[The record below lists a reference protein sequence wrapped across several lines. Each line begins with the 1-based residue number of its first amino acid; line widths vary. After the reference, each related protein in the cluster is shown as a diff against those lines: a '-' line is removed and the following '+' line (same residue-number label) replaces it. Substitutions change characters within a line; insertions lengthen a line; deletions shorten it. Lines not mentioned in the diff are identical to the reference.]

1 MDLTRCENGHFYDA
15 EKYSRCPHCGYDASV
30 AKINT
35 LKPITDPV
43 PIKINNQLDKPFIF
57 ISYCHKDY
65 NEVSV
70 VLKLMD
76 QNHFR
81 FWYDEGIKS
90 GIEWADEIANKIKQ
104 CEQFVCF
111 ISRNTLMSENTKDE
125 IHYAYKYRCN
135 IIIVYLENVCLTS
148 GLELQLDRKQA
159 ILKHKYSKDLFQKKF
174 LESLSTKAVIP
185 YNSSVLESDNELK
198 KFYQNMQKLNDIT
211 SSNEVYLAENIRT
224 SSNVIIKHG
233 KFDDSV
239 IGKSIKDSFMKEKEI
254 LSKNIL
260 PYIPVLYDC
269 FQDVENVYIVEEY
282 IKGQDLTNLV
292 FKDKFEIINI
302 IIDVAKIL
310 DAVHK
315 SGYVHCDVN
324 PKNIMIS
331 NGLCYLIDFGSAK
344 SINELDEDQI
354 CMGTPGY
361 AAPEQYGSYNGE
373 LDIYGTSI
381 FNKTV
386 IFTDTDTAVD
396 IDCRTDVYGLG
407 KTLLSLL
414 LGIYTTDRL
423 LATSIALNDRDFKK
437 DESFCGISGITLND
451 PLLEAIIDKMTRE
464 QKNERFR
471 SMAEVI
477 EVLNDYLKA
486 KWQSF

>member
-1 MDLTRCENGHFYDA
+1 MNLTRCKNGHFYDA
-15 EKYSRCPHCGYDASV
+15 EKYSCCPHCGYGASV
-30 AKINT
+30 GKIDT
-35 LKPITDPV
+35 IIPITDPILV
-43 PIKINNQLDKPFIF
+43 KGSDQNEEPFVF
-57 ISYCHKDY
+57 ISYCHNDY
-65 NEVSV
+65 DEVSK
-70 VLKLMD
+70 VLKLMER
-76 QNHFR
+76 NRFR

-90 GIEWADEIANKIKQ
+90 GVEWADEIANRIKK

-111 ISRNTLMSENTKDE
+111 ISKSTLMSENSKDE
-125 IHYAYKYRCN
+125 IHLANKYRSN
-135 IIIVYLENVCLTS
+135 IIVIYLEDVSLTG

-174 LESLSTKAVIP
+174 LESLSTKAIIP

-198 KFYQNMQKLNDIT
+198 KSYQNIQKLNDIT

-224 SSNVIIKHG
+224 NSNVIIKHG

-260 PYIPVLYDC
+260 PYIPALYDC

-282 IKGQDLTNLV
+282 IKGQDLTCLI
-292 FKDKFEIINI
+292 FQDKFDIVNVMIE
-302 IIDVAKIL
+302 VAKIL
-310 DAVHK
+310 DTVHK
-315 SGYVHCDVN
+315 NGYVHCDVN

-331 NGLCYLIDFGSAK
+331 NDLCYLIDFGSAK
-344 SINELDEDQI
+344 SINESEQNQI

-373 LDIYGTSI
+373 LDIYGTSVL
-381 FNKTV
+381 NKTV
-386 IFTDTDTAVD
+386 IFTDTDTAND
-396 IDCRTDVYGLG
+396 IDCRTDIYGLG

-414 LGIYTTDRL
+414 LGVYTTDRL
-423 LATSIALNDRDFKK
+423 SETSIALNDRDFKK
-437 DESFCGISGITLND
+437 DESFCGISDITLND

-471 SMAEVI
+471 SMTEVVD
-477 EVLNDYLKA
+477 VLSMYLKI
-486 KWQSF
+486 KNI